1 LSTWSDN
8 NGALGCSWLSSTDLR
23 LIWIIDGASVVI
35 AADGN
40 DGPTMYS
47 WWQQNGCAVS
57 AESC

>member
-1 LSTWSDN
+1 
-8 NGALGCSWLSSTDLR
+8 
-23 LIWIIDGASVVI
+23 V
-35 AADGN
+35 ADGS